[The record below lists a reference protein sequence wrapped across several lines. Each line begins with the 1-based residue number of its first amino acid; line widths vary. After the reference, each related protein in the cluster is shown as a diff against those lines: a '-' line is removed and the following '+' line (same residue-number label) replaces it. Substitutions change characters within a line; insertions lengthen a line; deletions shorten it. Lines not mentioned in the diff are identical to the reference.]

1 MLKKLATLVGL
12 GVAAGVAA
20 QTTAYTPYRDSS
32 TNTIYNLLF
41 GDDLALFKASHK
53 GSVEGPWKT
62 LFAQPADREGLQA
75 LAANATEEA
84 RLRILASNALRK
96 LSVPTQRK
104 ELLGVIVEVGLDSG
118 LDTLAA

>member
-41 GDDLALFKASHK
+41 GDDLALSKPVTREPSK
-53 GSVEGPWKT
+53 GPG
-62 LFAQPADREGLQA
+62 
-75 LAANATEEA
+75 
-84 RLRILASNALRK
+84 K
-96 LSVPTQRK
+96 LSSPNQQIGQGSRRWQRMRQRK
-104 ELLGVIVEVGLDSG
+104 PAFAFSPATPFENCPCRLNGKNCW
-118 LDTLAA
+118 A